1 MTRPLRFPPR
11 HHALTAS
18 LRITEIPALVASVR
32 GEVARILREMARDE
46 HPAVAARLRE
56 IADLFEAPTP
66 EPPEGEDGHAR
77 TSSRVPDRPRR

>member
-11 HHALTAS
+11 RHVLTAS
-18 LRITEIPALVASVR
+18 LKITEIPALVASVR
-32 GEVARILREMARDE
+32 REVARILRETARDE

-66 EPPEGEDGHAR
+66 EPPEGEGGHAR
-77 TSSRVPDRPRR
+77 TSSRVPDSPRM